1 MEKLELRQKR
11 NLYIILSVTLLSV
24 AGVPSIIPI
33 FPELS
38 EALNVSRD
46 KIGLL
51 ITVFSLPGAI
61 LAPVIGILA
70 DRWGRKKILLVA
82 LILFGVFGTLCF
94 FSRVFEVI
102 LVLRFFQGLGAACLG
117 IVNIT
122 LIGDVFSEGPR
133 IRAMGYNSGVMS
145 IATALFPAVG
155 GLLAAIHWSY
165 PFLIPLLAIVL
176 AFLVYFYL
184 DNPEPKDKPRL
195 VHYFKKV
202 IKSLRTRGAM
212 MLFSLSFAT
221 FLLLFGVIMT
231 YLPIW
236 LQEQFGMSSQQIG
249 FLLSFVAV
257 STGVAASQ
265 LNRISRWLSMK
276 YLIASGFIAF
286 MAGFIILP
294 YVNHI
299 YGLLVLLLVV
309 GVGQGINVP
318 AVFNILTSIAPLE
331 HRGAFMSVNSTA
343 IRAGQALGPLFAGFL
358 VGLWG
363 LSWVFW
369 IGAIVAACSLLLL
382 MLFVPTFQHRESD
395 R

>member
-1 MEKLELRQKR
+1 MEKLALRQKR
-11 NLYIILSVTLLSV
+11 NLYIILLVTLLSV
-24 AGVPSIIPI
+24 AGVASIIPI

-46 KIGLL
+46 KIGLM

-61 LAPVIGILA
+61 FAPLIGVVA
-70 DRWGRKKILLVA
+70 DRWGRKKILLLA
-82 LILFGVFGTLCF
+82 LVLFGVCGTLCF

-122 LIGDVFSEGPR
+122 LIGDIFSEGPR

-165 PFLIPLLAIVL
+165 PFLIPLLALVV
-176 AFLVYFYL
+176 AFLVFFYL
-184 DNPEPKDKPRL
+184 DNPEPEDKHSM
-195 VHYFKKV
+195 VHYLKNV
-202 IKSLRTRGAM
+202 IKSVRTREAM
-212 MLFSLSFAT
+212 MLFLLSFAT
-221 FLLLFGVIMT
+221 FILLFGVIMT

-236 LQEQFGMSSQQIG
+236 LQEQFGMTSKQIG

-257 STGVAASQ
+257 STGLAASQ
-265 LNRISRWLSMK
+265 LNRISRWVSMK
-276 YLIASGFIAF
+276 YLIALGFVAF
-286 MAGFIILP
+286 MAGFLLLP
-294 YVNHI
+294 YVNSI
-299 YGLLVLLLVV
+299 YSLLALLLVV

-343 IRAGQALGPLFAGFL
+343 IRAGQALGPLFTGLLF
-358 VGLWG
+358 GLWG

-369 IGAIVAACSLLLL
+369 IAAMVAAFFLLLL
-382 MLFVPTFQHRESD
+382 LVFIPTFQPT
-395 R
+395 